1 MPNNQEPPA
10 DLDALA
16 GRLEKGAAGLEGMLS
31 SSCVAPDL
39 REAARCV
46 RLHGV
51 MLEAVQLTGV
61 MFRHPVGV
69 NADYGSL
76 RMADS
81 RAREAVNIALA
92 AVEGAEVGE

>member
-1 MPNNQEPPA
+1 MDKQMSAA

-39 REAARCV
+39 RAAARCV

-51 MLEAVQLTGV
+51 MLEAVNLTSA
-61 MFRHPVGV
+61 MFRHPIGA
-69 NADYGSL
+69 NANYGSL
-76 RMADS
+76 RIADS
-81 RAREAVNIALA
+81 MAREAIATALA
-92 AVEGAEVGE
+92 AVEAEVGK